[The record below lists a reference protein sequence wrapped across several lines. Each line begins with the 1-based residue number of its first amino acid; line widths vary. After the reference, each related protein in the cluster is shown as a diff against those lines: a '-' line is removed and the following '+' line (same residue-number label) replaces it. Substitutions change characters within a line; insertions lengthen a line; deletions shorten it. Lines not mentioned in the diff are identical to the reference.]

1 MYKVAYKSQAMK
13 ALKRVQPKRAKS
25 IHSAIMKLAED
36 PDRTD
41 MNVKPLSGRDGFRL
55 RVGDYRILY
64 DRDDEI
70 RILSIEKIGP
80 RGDVYKR

>member
-1 MYKVAYKSQAMK
+1 MYQVAYKSQAVK

-25 IHSAIMKLAED
+25 IQSAINKLAED

-41 MNVKPLSGRDGFRL
+41 LDVKQLAGRDGFRL
-55 RVGDYRILY
+55 RVGDYRVLY